1 MATDRHSLEDGNG
14 SNTTFG
20 ADTQLRFN
28 EVLQLRAQVMGSY
41 TEEPND
47 TTLSSGFDDIH
58 FGKDKKYDSSF
69 NGEKFAGLAALARI
83 DRSARHWNAN
93 LWYED
98 YSPTFRAE
106 NGFITQNDY
115 RMVGGWT
122 DWMFYFENNK
132 VLERIEPQFDAGT
145 KRNYDGVYKDGWL
158 EPQIWFRF
166 KGQTYL
172 WMSYIWS
179 EERFAD
185 VLVPGIARWNL
196 SFDTVINKQISTG
209 YYHHLGHSVVRE
221 RDNPRLGDEFSWGG
235 YLTLRPTSQLR
246 FDGTFDKFTLHELGS
261 GPEIFNTYVA
271 RGKLSFQ
278 FTKNMFLR
286 VVGQYVDDAKD
297 LQVDPLLSYKINPFT
312 VFFVGS
318 SHSFDEFKD
327 DPNTPGTQIANEGY
341 RETQRLFFVKFQ
353 YLFRV

>member
-1 MATDRHSLEDGNG
+1 
-14 SNTTFG
+14 
-20 ADTQLRFN
+20 
-28 EVLQLRAQVMGSY
+28 VMGSY

-47 TTLSSGFDDIH
+47 TSLTPAANFDDIH
-58 FGKDKKYDSSF
+58 FGKDKKYDSAF
-69 NGEKFAGLAALARI
+69 NGEKFGGMSALARI

-196 SFDTVINKQISTG
+196 SFDTVINKQISAG

-246 FDGTFDKFTLHELGS
+246 FDGTFDKFTLHELNS